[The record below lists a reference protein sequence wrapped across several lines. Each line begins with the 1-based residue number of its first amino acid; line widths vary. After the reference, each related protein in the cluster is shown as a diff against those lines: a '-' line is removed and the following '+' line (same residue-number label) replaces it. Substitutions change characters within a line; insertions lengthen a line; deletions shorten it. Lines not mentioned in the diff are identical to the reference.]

1 MKTYTNYA
9 PGTRGIT
16 INSDTGPYIKYLDPG
31 QSVKLDPK
39 DVIAVPDLGQK
50 PAEIADDDEMASLKA
65 AVTDLTK
72 QVEALTK
79 ERDGLSKDKTDL
91 TKQVEALTKPGK

>member
-16 INSDTGPYIKYLDPG
+16 VNSDTGPYIHYLDPG

-39 DVIAVPDLGQK
+39 DVIAASDLGK
-50 PAEIADDDEMASLKA
+50 PGDEPSLHEADADALNARMTELK
-65 AVTDLTK
+65 K
-72 QVEALTK
+72 QVE
-79 ERDGLSKDKTDL
+79 S
-91 TKQVEALTKPGK
+91 LTKPAK